1 MDTTGGREGYFFRD
15 NTSGRL
21 DFVSFHANRERS
33 LDRIHGYHQSPVS
46 IARDQDAF
54 QTIQRAAPDAH
65 TLPDLEEGMR
75 RPGQLC
81 FHQALN
87 RIDLLVGNRDALAS
101 ATDQPEDS
109 LYPHQPQPL

>member
-21 DFVSFHANRERS
+21 DFISLHANRQRS

-54 QTIQRAAPDAH
+54 QTIQRSAPDAH
-65 TLPDLEEGMR
+65 PLPDLEEGMR
-75 RPGQLC
+75 RPGQLG
-81 FHQALN
+81 FHQALYC
-87 RIDLLVGNRDALAS
+87 IDLHVGNRDALAS
-101 ATDQPEDS
+101 ATNQPEDS
-109 LYPHQPQPL
+109 LYAQNPQPL